1 MLILNKK
8 RIYLILT
15 CLILSTMVFQFK
27 TSKNLQTVETVA
39 LPVNKKIIV
48 LDAGHGRRR
57 WSGQLAIIFQKL
69 ILI

>member
-27 TSKNLQTVETVA
+27 TSKNIQTIETVA
-39 LPVNKKIIV
+39 LPVNKTIV

>member
-27 TSKNLQTVETVA
+27 TSKNIQTVETVA
-39 LPVNKKIIV
+39 LPANKKTIV

-57 WSGQLAIIFQKL
+57 
-69 ILI
+69 

>member
-27 TSKNLQTVETVA
+27 TSKNIKTLETVA
-39 LPVNKKIIV
+39 LPVNKKIII
-48 LDAGHGRRR
+48 LDAGHGRGG
-57 WSGQLAIIFQKL
+57 WTAQLAIIFQNL